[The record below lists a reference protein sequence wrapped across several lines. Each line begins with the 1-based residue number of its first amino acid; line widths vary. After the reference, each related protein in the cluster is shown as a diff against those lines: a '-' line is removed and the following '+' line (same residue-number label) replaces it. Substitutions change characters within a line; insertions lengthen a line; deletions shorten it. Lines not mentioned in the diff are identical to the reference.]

1 MGTKHLNHTS
11 KREFKEIDPNLERAK
26 DITNKDDEIKAKL
39 KKEIEELAAILEFKD
54 TDLKLSTKR
63 YHQSLAKKRTIDN
76 ELAESKQQV
85 KFLLDNDTKC
95 RNIIETQKQVILS
108 LDRKRRGEN

>member
-1 MGTKHLNHTS
+1 MGTKHLNITT
-11 KREFKEIDPNLERAK
+11 KTLKEIDPNLEK
-26 DITNKDDEIKAKL
+26 YDKVEDDDLKAKL
-39 KKEIEELAAILEFKD
+39 KKEITELATILEQKD
-54 TDLKLSTKR
+54 NDFKLSTKR
-63 YHQSLAKKRTIDN
+63 YHQSLAKKRTLDT